1 MKHFIRLRLKNLT
14 AICLSLC
21 MAATFA
27 VPFFAY
33 PNRLMADTQDDLDA
47 VNKQLEELRNKQS
60 ELNASYGELNEKLS
74 ASGEK
79 LSSIEDADQI
89 IVLDDGNVAG
99 IGTHEELL
107 ENCEVYQEIYYSQ
120 FRKEKEA

>member
-14 AICLSLC
+14 AIGLSLC

-33 PNRLMADTQDDLDA
+33 PDQLMADTQDDLDA
-47 VNKQLEELRNKQS
+47 VNKQLEELGNKQS

-79 LSSIEDADQI
+79 LSSIEDAVNAKQSEIDATNIHRHQQT
-89 IVLDDGNVAG
+89 GA
-99 IGTHEELL
+99 LL
-107 ENCEVYQEIYYSQ
+107 YRPRCG
-120 FRKEKEA
+120 R

>member
-14 AICLSLC
+14 AIGLSLC

-33 PNRLMADTQDDLDA
+33 PDQLMADTQDDLDA

-60 ELNASYGELNEKLS
+60 ELNASYGELPERSCL
-74 ASGEK
+74 
-79 LSSIEDADQI
+79 LLRMQLMRSSPRLMLPISR
-89 IVLDDGNVAG
+89 
-99 IGTHEELL
+99 LL
-107 ENCEVYQEIYYSQ
+107 ICRQRLTSSTPP
-120 FRKEKEA
+120 

>member
-14 AICLSLC
+14 AIGLSLC

-33 PNRLMADTQDDLDA
+33 PDQLMADTQDDLDA

-79 LSSIEDADQI
+79 QLMRSSPRLMLPISR
-89 IVLDDGNVAG
+89 
-99 IGTHEELL
+99 LL
-107 ENCEVYQEIYYSQ
+107 ICRQRLTSSTPP
-120 FRKEKEA
+120 